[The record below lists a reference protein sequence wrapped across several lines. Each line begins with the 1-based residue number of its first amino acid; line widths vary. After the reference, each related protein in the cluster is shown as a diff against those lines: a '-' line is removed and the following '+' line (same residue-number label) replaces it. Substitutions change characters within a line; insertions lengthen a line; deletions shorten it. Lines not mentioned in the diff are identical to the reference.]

1 MTSSAIP
8 PGFHPIRHDRLL
20 QERIHDAYQAR
31 AKPPEPTICPQCHA
45 VFHNGR
51 WDWRKLPEQAHSAL
65 CPACRRIA
73 ENDAAGN
80 VVLSGGFV
88 QAHREELLNLVRH
101 TEEKERQEH
110 ALERLIGIS
119 EEDGRI
125 LIGTTGSHLANRIG
139 HALEAAYDGTVHYT
153 YTENET
159 HLDVSWTRE

>member
-1 MTSSAIP
+1 MDKHQQGHKDTLLQP
-8 PGFHPIRHDRLL
+8 QHHDRDKAHQHLAGTA
-20 QERIHDAYQAR
+20 HCPGCGAY
-31 AKPPEPTICPQCHA
+31 
-45 VFHNGR
+45 FSGGR
-51 WDWRKLPEQAHSAL
+51 WSWRREAGSHPETVTCS
-65 CPACRRIA
+65 ACRRIA

-88 QAHREELLNLVRH
+88 QAHRAALLNLVRH

-125 LIGTTGSHLANRIG
+125 LIGSTGTHLANRIG
-139 HALEAAYDGTVHYT
+139 HALEAAYDGAVHYT

-159 HLDVSWTRE
+159 HLDISWTRE